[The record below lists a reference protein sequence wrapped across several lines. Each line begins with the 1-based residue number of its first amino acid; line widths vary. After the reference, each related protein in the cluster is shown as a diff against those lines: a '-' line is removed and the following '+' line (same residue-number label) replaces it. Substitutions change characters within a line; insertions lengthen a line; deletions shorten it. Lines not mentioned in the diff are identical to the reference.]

1 MANPQPDSKL
11 RPVLYIGGGLAAV
24 ALILSGVML
33 VDASRTRFSEADRAT
48 SEAAVARMDAAQA
61 RANEARAQAQKRT
74 YKGY

>member
-1 MANPQPDSKL
+1 MANPQSDSKL
-11 RPVLYIGGGLAAV
+11 RPALYIGGGVAAV

-33 VDASRTRFSEADRAT
+33 VDARRTSVSDADRAA

-61 RANEARAQAQKRT
+61 RANAARTQAQKRV

>member
-1 MANPQPDSKL
+1 MANPQPDPKL

-24 ALILSGVML
+24 ALILSGVMF
-33 VDASRTRFSEADRAT
+33 VDASRTRFSEAERAG

-61 RANEARAQAQKRT
+61 RANEARAEAQKRT